1 MTSLDL
7 AIDKV
12 SRREDAETDLD
23 EENLSVYNEKELE
36 YLDKYLPMVKNAF
49 DVIQKIIM
57 LIYLLGRRAVPDYSQ
72 L

>member
-12 SRREDAETDLD
+12 SRREDAETDID
-23 EENLSVYNEKELE
+23 EENLSVYNEKELG

-49 DVIQKIIM
+49 DVI
-57 LIYLLGRRAVPDYSQ
+57 
-72 L
+72 